1 MRGGYL
7 LKKRIDRLR
16 ERLKEQDLEALLVTH
31 PMNRRYLTGFTGT
44 AGMVL
49 VTEKEAKLLVD
60 FRYVEQAQKQ
70 APHLDVVRV
79 GGEPFRTVAG
89 LCREWNVSRL
99 AFEQDHLVYARAE
112 KLKSILDGVEVVPVS
127 NMVEKLRETKDAD
140 ELETLRRA
148 ARIVDEVF
156 AEILKEI
163 RPGLRER
170 DIAFRLEFLMREKG
184 ADSSSFDIIV
194 ASGPRSA
201 LPHGVASDRVLE
213 KGDLVTLD
221 FGALYEGYCSDIT
234 RTIVLGKPNERQR
247 EIYDIVLHAQ
257 QAALEAVRPGVTGRD
272 VDKVARDIITDR
284 GYGEQ
289 FGHSTGHGIG
299 LEIHEA
305 PTLSVNGETVLQ
317 SGMVVTVEPG
327 IYLPGFG
334 GVRIEDDV
342 VVTEQGKE
350 VLTHSP
356 KNLIVIE

>member
-1 MRGGYL
+1 M
-7 LKKRIDRLR
+7 KKRIDRLR

>member
-1 MRGGYL
+1 M

>member
-1 MRGGYL
+1 ME
-7 LKKRIDRLR
+7 KRIDRLR
-16 ERLKEQDLEALLVTH
+16 ERMKEQDLEALLVTH
-31 PMNRRYLTGFTGT
+31 PANRRYLTGFTGT

-49 VTEKEAKLLVD
+49 VTEKNATLLVD
-60 FRYVEQAQKQ
+60 FRYVEQAEKQ

-79 GGEPFRTVAG
+79 GGEPFRTVAQ
-89 LCREWNVSRL
+89 LCREWNTSRL
-99 AFEQDHLVYARAE
+99 AFEQDHLVYSRVE
-112 KLKSILDGVEVVPVS
+112 KLKSAMDGVEVVPVG

-148 ARIVDEVF
+148 AQIADEAF
-156 AEILKEI
+156 TEIIQEI
-163 RPGLRER
+163 HPGLRER
-170 DIAFRLEFLMREKG
+170 DIAFRLEFLLREKG
-184 ADSSSFDIIV
+184 ATSSSFDMIV

-213 KGDLVTLD
+213 KGDFVTLD
-221 FGALYEGYCSDIT
+221 FGALYKGYCSDIT
-234 RTIVLGKPNERQR
+234 RTIVLGKPSDRQR

-257 QAALEAVRPGVTGRD
+257 QTALEAVHPGVTGRD
-272 VDKVARDIITDR
+272 VDKVARDIITDH

>member
-1 MRGGYL
+1 L
-7 LKKRIDRLR
+7 EKRIDRLR

-49 VTEKEAKLLVD
+49 VTEKDAKLLVD
-60 FRYVEQAQKQ
+60 FRYVEQARKQ

-79 GGEPFRTVAG
+79 GGEPFRTVGG

-99 AFEQDHLVYARAE
+99 AFEQDHLVYARVE
-112 KLKSILDGVEVVPVS
+112 KLKSALDGAEVVPVS

-140 ELETLRRA
+140 ELDTLRRA
-148 ARIVDEVF
+148 ARIADEAF
-156 AEILKEI
+156 TEILKEI

-184 ADSSSFDIIV
+184 AASSSFDIIV

-221 FGALYEGYCSDIT
+221 FGAVYEGYCSDIT

-247 EIYDIVLHAQ
+247 EIYEIVLHAQ
-257 QAALEAVRPGVTGRD
+257 QTALEAVRPGVTGRE
-272 VDKVARDIITDR
+272 VDKVARDIITER

-356 KNLIVIE
+356 KDLIVIE